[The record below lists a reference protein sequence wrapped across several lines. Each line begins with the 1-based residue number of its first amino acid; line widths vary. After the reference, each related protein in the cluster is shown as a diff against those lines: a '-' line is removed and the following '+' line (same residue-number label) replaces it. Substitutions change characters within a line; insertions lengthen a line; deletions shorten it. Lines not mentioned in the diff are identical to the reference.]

1 MPLTRLPSFYTAKKS
16 EDFGKDMERKP
27 NHPAEKPKK
36 RVPVSDGEKGSDT
49 PAKAKKTKEKPRRE
63 LTHKTIVVRSRI
75 VLVVM
80 ILALLAM
87 CGRLAFLQILDP
99 YDYAAKAVEQYTYEV
114 KLEAKRGTIYAADGT
129 TKLASSVTT
138 QTVFISPA
146 DIYQTATEGRPDDPE
161 DSTPMGEAAY
171 LRWLAEGLAECLEDV
186 DAQYILDK
194 YYGLGES
201 KLKYKYLVIKK
212 DINQSEE
219 DKVRLFI
226 SENDLELE
234 IALEEG
240 TKRSYGEGTL
250 ASHLL
255 GFVGSDNNGL
265 LGLEFTYDE
274 YLSGVDGRA
283 VRAQDANGNELAYNY
298 ESYIAAQ
305 DGLNLVTTIDV
316 TIQSIVEKHLKE
328 TYYEHQPEGRVS
340 CIVMDVDT
348 GEILALAIYPNF
360 DANEYTTLSEEYQK
374 KLDAYEG
381 EDEKSYRSTLLNEM
395 WNNTIATQTYEPG
408 STFKVIT
415 AAMALESGS
424 VTRSQLFNCG
434 RQITVAGQTIHC
446 HSVRDHG
453 MQTIAQCLVNSC
465 NPGFAYIGF
474 EVGHGE
480 FKNYF
485 KNFGYTEKTG
495 SDLLGEVSSIYYDT
509 TGVNFGDVELAV
521 YSFGQTFKVTM
532 LQHITA
538 LSAVANGGYLV
549 TPHVGKY
556 LTDKNGNVVQ
566 TFSSESSRQV
576 VSEDVCK
583 DIMSYLVNST
593 KNACVSGYN
602 VVSKT
607 GTSEKRDTL
616 REDDYVSSC
625 VTFAPAAD
633 PKIAILVTVDTPNP
647 EFGIYGSAVAAPAV
661 GRILAE
667 VLPHMG
673 ISPDDAPDPVEMVTV
688 RDYTGE
694 KAKDIK
700 EIIEGLGLKCEIK
713 GSGSKV
719 VAQMPKGEQSVAV
732 GGKVILYTEES
743 FQENTVSVPDVS
755 GKTPESALRTLLNK
769 GLNVQIKGV
778 FDADTKNC
786 YVVSQSVE
794 PGEEVAP
801 GTIVVIQCRY
811 EGSSD

>member
-1 MPLTRLPSFYTAKKS
+1 MEQNPNRPTPNRKQNGSVSKPEAES
-16 EDFGKDMERKP
+16 E
-27 NHPAEKPKK
+27 
-36 RVPVSDGEKGSDT
+36 V
-49 PAKAKKTKEKPRRE
+49 KTKKEKKRRE
-63 LTHKTIVVRSRI
+63 LTHKTIVVRSRT
-75 VLVVM
+75 VLVLM
-80 ILALLAM
+80 LAALVAL
-87 CGRLAFLQILDP
+87 CGRLAFLQIVDP
-99 YDYAAKAVEQYTYEV
+99 YDYAQQAVEQYTYEV
-114 KLEAKRGTIYAADGT
+114 KLEAKRGTIYASDGT

-138 QTVFISPA
+138 QTVFISPS
-146 DIYQTATEGRPDDPE
+146 DIYAKATEEKE
-161 DSTPMGEAAY
+161 DQPAMGETAY
-171 LRWLAEGLAECLEDV
+171 LQWLASGLAECLDDV
-186 DAQYILDK
+186 DAQFILDK

-212 DINQSEE
+212 DINQTEE

-226 SENDLELE
+226 SENDLELQ

-240 TKRSYGEGTL
+240 TKRSYAEGTL

-274 YLSGVDGRA
+274 FLSGIDGRA

-316 TIQSIVEKHLKE
+316 TVQSIVEKYLKE

-360 DANEYTTLSEEYQK
+360 DSNAYTTLSPEYQA

-381 EDEKSYRSTLLNEM
+381 EDKTSYRSTLLNEM

-424 VTRSQLFNCG
+424 ATRTQQFNCG

-474 EVGHGE
+474 EVGQGQ

-495 SDLLGEVSSIYYDT
+495 SDLLGEVSSIYFDT

-549 TPHVGKY
+549 TPHLAKH
-556 LTDKNGNVVQ
+556 LTDSNGNVVQ
-566 TFSSESSRQV
+566 SFSTERSRQV

-593 KNACVSGYN
+593 KNACVSGYD

-661 GRILAE
+661 GRILSE
-667 VLPHMG
+667 VLPHLG
-673 ISPDDAPDPVEMVTV
+673 ISPDESESAVDMVTI
-688 RDYTGE
+688 RDYIGTD
-694 KAKDIK
+694 AKETK

-713 GSGSKV
+713 GSGKTV
-719 VAQMPKGEQSVAV
+719 VGQMPKGEVSIAV
-732 GGKVILYTEES
+732 GGKVILYTEDTDPE
-743 FQENTVSVPDVS
+743 ETVTVPDVTD
-755 GKTPESALRTLLNK
+755 KTPEAALKALLNK

-778 FDADTKNC
+778 FDGDTANC
-786 YVVSQSVE
+786 YVISQSI
-794 PGEEVAP
+794 PSGTQVAP
-801 GTIVVIQCRY
+801 GTIVVVQCRY

>member
-1 MPLTRLPSFYTAKKS
+1 
-16 EDFGKDMERKP
+16 MERKTTHSA
-27 NHPAEKPKK
+27 NKTQQD
-36 RVPVSDGEKGSDT
+36 VPVSRKDPGKEQPASKEKE
-49 PAKAKKTKEKPRRE
+49 PKEKKRKEKPRRE
-63 LTHKTIVVRSRI
+63 LTHKTIVTRSRI
-75 VLVVM
+75 VLVLMVV
-80 ILALLAM
+80 ALLAM
-87 CGRLAFLQILDP
+87 CGRLAFLQIIDP
-99 YDYAAKAVEQYTYEV
+99 YDYAAKAAEQYTYEV

-129 TKLASSVTT
+129 TKLAASVTT

-146 DIYQTATEGRPDDPE
+146 DIYKTATEGRPNDPE
-161 DSTPMGEAAY
+161 DVSPMGEAAY
-171 LRWLAEGLAECLEDV
+171 LRWLAEGLAECLDGV
-186 DAQYILDK
+186 DAQFILDK
-194 YYGLGES
+194 YYGLGDA

-219 DKVRLFI
+219 DLVRLFI

-240 TKRSYGEGTL
+240 TKRSYAEGTV

-265 LGLEFTYDE
+265 LGLEYTYDE
-274 YLSGVDGRA
+274 FLRGTDGRA

-340 CIVMDVDT
+340 CVVMDVDT

-360 DANEYTTLSEEYQK
+360 DVNAYTTLSEEYQL

-381 EDEKSYRSTLLNEM
+381 EDKTSYRSALLNEM

-415 AAMALESGS
+415 AAMALESGAA
-424 VTRSQLFNCG
+424 TRTQTFNCG
-434 RQITVAGQTIHC
+434 KQIVVAGQTIHC

-453 MQTIAQCLVNSC
+453 WQDIAQSLVNSC
-465 NPGFAYIGF
+465 NPAFASIGF
-474 EVGHGE
+474 EVGHSR
-480 FKNYF
+480 FKDYF
-485 KNFGYTEKTG
+485 KSFGYTEKTG

-566 TFSSESSRQV
+566 TFSTESSRQV

-593 KNACVSGYN
+593 KNACVSGYD
-602 VVSKT
+602 VISKT

-673 ISPDDAPDPVEMVTV
+673 ISPDDTDGVVDMVTI
-688 RDYTGE
+688 RDYKGLN
-694 KAKDIK
+694 AKDTK

-713 GSGSKV
+713 GSGKTV
-719 VAQMPKGEQSVAV
+719 IGQMPAGDQKVAV
-732 GGKVILYTEES
+732 GGKVILYTDDSAEEA
-743 FQENTVSVPDVS
+743 TVTVPDVS
-755 GKTPESALRTLLNK
+755 EKTPESALRTLQNR

-778 FDADTKNC
+778 FDNDTKNC
-786 YVVSQSVE
+786 YVLSQSIE
-794 PGEEVAP
+794 PGTEVPA
-801 GTIVVIQCRY
+801 GTIVIIQCRY

>member
-27 NHPAEKPKK
+27 NHPAERPK
-36 RVPVSDGEKGSDT
+36 RSVPVSKTEQGNGT
-49 PAKAKKTKEKPRRE
+49 PKKKETKRRE
-63 LTHKTIVVRSRI
+63 LTHRTIVVRSRT
-75 VLVVM
+75 V
-80 ILALLAM
+80 LALMLAALIAL
-87 CGRLAFLQILDP
+87 CGRLAFLQIVDP
-99 YDYAAKAVEQYTYEV
+99 YDYAEKAVEQYTYEV

-129 TKLASSVTT
+129 TKLAASVTT

-146 DIYQTATEGRPDDPE
+146 DVYDAATKGKAEGDEEPK
-161 DSTPMGEAAY
+161 PMGEAAY
-171 LRWLAEGLAECLEDV
+171 LRWLAEGLAACLEDV

-194 YYGLGES
+194 YYALGDA

-212 DINQSEE
+212 DINQTEE
-219 DKVRLFI
+219 DNVRLFI

-240 TKRSYGEGTL
+240 TKRAYSEGTL

-274 YLSGVDGRA
+274 YLSGIDGRA

-328 TYYEHQPEGRVS
+328 TYYEHEPEGRVS
-340 CIVMDVDT
+340 CVIMDVDT

-360 DANEYTTLSEEYQK
+360 DVNDYTTLSPEYQA
-374 KLDAYEG
+374 KLDAYTG
-381 EDEKSYRSTLLNEM
+381 EDAKSYRSTLLNEM

-408 STFKVIT
+408 STFKVVT
-415 AAMALESGS
+415 AAMALESGAA
-424 VTRSQLFNCG
+424 TRTQQFNCG
-434 RQITVAGQTIHC
+434 RQIVVAGQTIHC

-474 EVGHGE
+474 EVGHDR

-485 KNFGYTEKTG
+485 KNFGYTEKTN

-566 TFSSESSRQV
+566 SFSSESTRQV

-593 KNACVSGYN
+593 KNACVSGYD
-602 VVSKT
+602 VISKT

-647 EFGIYGSAVAAPAV
+647 EHGIYGSAVAAPAV

-673 ISPDDAPDPVEMVTV
+673 IAPDESADAVEMVTI
-688 RDYTGE
+688 RDYVGMDADE
-694 KAKDIK
+694 VK
-700 EIIEGLGLKCEIK
+700 ELVEGLGLKCEIK

-719 VAQMPKGEQSVAV
+719 VSQMPKGEQSIAV
-732 GGKVILYTEES
+732 GGKVILYTDDSQGEA
-743 FQENTVSVPDVS
+743 TVSVPDVTGS
-755 GKTPESALRTLLNK
+755 TPESALRSLQNK

-778 FDADTKNC
+778 FDGDTKNC
-786 YVVSQSVE
+786 YVVSQSIDS
-794 PGEEVAP
+794 GTLVAP
-801 GTIVVIQCRY
+801 GTIVVVTCRY
-811 EGSSD
+811 EGTSD